1 MAYPDED
8 ELLQLGARHGPTRSR
23 VALLAVIVLV
33 GAGLIAWRVAGSS
46 SGHRVATPSPSPSGP
61 RFVPGPIVASLP
73 ATQVITV
80 PTGSPAVEVDGNVF
94 AVFGG
99 ALFTVRPDG
108 SFRTDNAIDDAPYQ
122 LIGDPARHRVWLVTL
137 TPGDFD
143 VRWVDSRRPGAQIG
157 GDVPGMKLSEAAL
170 LDGTLYGLGTDGVVY
185 RLTAQNNGA
194 GSESTPMR
202 DAFGLTAD
210 PQRNR
215 LLIIGLRG
223 AYATVRAQ
231 SPSAPKPTATARL
244 PFGKGDVVVVG
255 SQIWAAGYGDHGAV
269 LAQLD
274 PGTLRVLR
282 HSPVESQLGP
292 GAQIAAVGKR
302 VLFVRGG
309 SGGYGLWCVDAN
321 TGTVVESWSNA
332 PGAVATGPD
341 GAYLLRSAGMPP
353 QLLTGG
359 LCVG

>member
-1 MAYPDED
+1 MLPDED
-8 ELLQLGARHGPTRSR
+8 ELLQLGARRGPTRSR
-23 VALLAVIVLV
+23 VALLVVVVLAA
-33 GAGLIAWRVAGSS
+33 AGLIAWRLAGSS
-46 SGHRVATPSPSPSGP
+46 SGHPVATPSSSAP

-73 ATQVITV
+73 PTQVITV

-94 AVFGG
+94 AIFGG
-99 ALFTVRPDG
+99 TMFTVRPDG
-108 SFRTDNAIDDAPYQ
+108 SYLTDHAIDDAPYQ

-143 VRWVDSRRPGAQIG
+143 VRWVDSRRPAAQIG
-157 GDVPGMKLSEAAL
+157 GEVPGLKLSEAAL

-194 GSESTPMR
+194 GSESTLVR

-215 LLIIGLRG
+215 LLITGLRG

-231 SPSAPKPTATARL
+231 SPFAPKPAAIARL
-244 PFGKGDVVVVG
+244 PFGKGEVVAAG
-255 SQIWAAGYGDHGAV
+255 PQIWAAGYGDHGAV

-282 HSPVESQLGP
+282 HSPVESKLGP
-292 GAQIAAVGKR
+292 GAQIAAVGR
-302 VLFVRGG
+302 QVLFVRAG
-309 SGGYGLWCVDAN
+309 SGGTRLWCVDAS
-321 TGTVVESWSNA
+321 TGTVLESWPDA
-332 PGAVATGPD
+332 AGAVATGPD
-341 GAYLLRSAGMPP
+341 GAYLLQAAGMPP
-353 QLLTGG
+353 ELLTGG